1 MLAFNRLRQGQV
13 VWRGNHSCHK
23 SGSVKNPN
31 LIGTGLDAADN
42 RQHPWIMKEVPMP
55 VQISLELSYNQIG
68 WKNVMCLLRAVFIRT
83 GMLEISKY
91 KNCFSIS
98 TKALLSEITRPA
110 WIGEARELGL
120 SDEFIAVAV
129 QAAEKGISGM
139 RIGLHIDIDPE
150 WPIQT
155 FDPSEAGSN
164 DRRDA
169 APNRY
174 LICDDWGHIFHDR
187 YGEEDV
193 RWIADWDKLQFIKVQ
208 VFDRETGKWE
218 DAADYEHDDVVESL
232 EQNGVLTDPEEW
244 GLVACDDLPAWGH

>member
-1 MLAFNRLRQGQV
+1 
-13 VWRGNHSCHK
+13 
-23 SGSVKNPN
+23 
-31 LIGTGLDAADN
+31 
-42 RQHPWIMKEVPMP
+42 MKEDPMP

-68 WKNVMCLLRAVFIRT
+68 WKNVICLLRAEFIRT

-91 KNCFSIS
+91 NNCFSIS
-98 TKALLSEITRPA
+98 TKALHSEATRLA
-110 WIGEARELGL
+110 WIGEVRELGL
-120 SDEFIAVAV
+120 SDEFIAIAV
-129 QAAEKGISGM
+129 RGM
-139 RIGLHIDIDPE
+139 EMGCDVMHIKLNAPTDPE

-155 FDPSEAGSN
+155 MDPSEVGLN
-164 DRRDA
+164 NRRDT